1 MLKAQK
7 YDAQKN
13 AHSAEKPIFYV
24 QQMFSKTNIFFEE
37 KGFDETAPNDKAEWG
52 EGRKRARPKNEIA
65 ECFFPTRQKK
75 DKAEKRLR
83 RIFKIGS

>member
-1 MLKAQK
+1 MS
-7 YDAQKN
+7 KN
-13 AHSAEKPIFYV
+13 AA
-24 QQMFSKTNIFFEE
+24 SKIAADFEWNQLSSINIPNCIMER
-37 KGFDETAPNDKAEWG
+37 KNSLVLRAPNDNAEKG
-52 EGRKRARPKNEIA
+52 DGRKRARPKNEIA